1 MRRNRRTPDRGLPK
15 YVRPINLAGG
25 RLSYAFNLPGW
36 VAKRQPPCP
45 VGNEKLGTDRK
56 AACARAEDVLLPAF
70 HAWLNGD
77 NADSNSVEI
86 DDDGLPKNPKVGTV
100 DWMFVKFKNDRLFHK
115 RERDRKPISEKQKR
129 NHRQG
134 FKLVGG
140 FKLADGRRFG
150 SLDLNKIA
158 TTHVDD
164 LYDKLLVVKDKQG
177 NVIEGCERTT
187 TVNHAMRTCRR
198 AFFVVQR
205 HHAKIMPVIN
215 PFAKMG
221 LASTRGDTPK
231 ATYAE
236 LQIFREHA
244 IKKGHASLA
253 TAALIAY
260 EWLQREQA
268 IFCTFDASHYRPKE
282 HPDAVCIQHPKTGEE
297 TWFPLFD
304 LDDGTP
310 LYPELMAELDAIKR
324 ERISGLM
331 LRRDWGRCGPWAT
344 LPKPNQ
350 PDLTHMSRKVKEII
364 RAAGLREE
372 LTFASFRHGG
382 FTETGDAGMTEAE
395 QRAQGGHS
403 TGKVLPK
410 YVARTLRQVAA
421 GQRKRLAIRT
431 KGAQPGGNL
440 S

>member
-158 TTHVDD
+158 TTHVDH

-177 NVIEGCERTT
+177 NVIEGCECTT
-187 TVNHAMRTCRR
+187 TVTNCSTADVPARLFCGAAPSRQDHAGN
-198 AFFVVQR
+198 Q
-205 HHAKIMPVIN
+205 PVREN
-215 PFAKMG
+215 GP
-221 LASTRGDTPK
+221 
-231 ATYAE
+231 
-236 LQIFREHA
+236 REH
-244 IKKGHASLA
+244 
-253 TAALIAY
+253 
-260 EWLQREQA
+260 QRG
-268 IFCTFDASHYRPKE
+268 
-282 HPDAVCIQHPKTGEE
+282 HPKG
-297 TWFPLFD
+297 D
-304 LDDGTP
+304 LCRASNLP
-310 LYPELMAELDAIKR
+310 RARYQ
-324 ERISGLM
+324 
-331 LRRDWGRCGPWAT
+331 RRAT
-344 LPKPNQ
+344 LP
-350 PDLTHMSRKVKEII
+350 SR
-364 RAAGLREE
+364 RR
-372 LTFASFRHGG
+372 R
-382 FTETGDAGMTEAE
+382 
-395 QRAQGGHS
+395 
-403 TGKVLPK
+403 
-410 YVARTLRQVAA
+410 
-421 GQRKRLAIRT
+421 
-431 KGAQPGGNL
+431 
-440 S
+440 